1 MIDTSKDMALKAL
14 LEAASEE
21 AADIPKEVVRAIYQ
35 IEKTYQ
41 FNIEHEVVIGEIQKL
56 LNSEFT
62 SFQREKQ

>member
-1 MIDTSKDMALKAL
+1 MIDTSKDMALEAL
-14 LEAASEE
+14 LEAATEE
-21 AADIPKEVVRAIYQ
+21 ASDIPKEVVRAIYK

-41 FNIEHEVVIGEIQKL
+41 FNLEHDVVIGELQKL